1 MSTATTYVAGHC
13 GLVGAAMVR
22 CLAKDATRRLIV
34 RTRTELD
41 LRDPASVE
49 RFFAE
54 HRPVDVILAAAKVG
68 GIHANVRYPVEFLL
82 ENLNIQNN
90 VLSASHRH
98 GVRKLLFLGSSCI
111 YPRLSPQPIRED
123 SFLDGKL
130 EPTNEPYAIAKIAG
144 ITLAR
149 AYRKQHDC
157 NFVAVMPTNLYGPFD
172 NFAWDSSHVVPAL
185 IRKFCEAKDAG
196 LDRITLWGTGAARRE
211 FLHADDLAEACK
223 IVMERHDSADLINI
237 GCGTDI
243 TIRELAELV
252 ADLVGWDGKICWDT
266 TQPDGMPRK
275 LLDISRIIALGW
287 RTRINL
293 RDGLRDTIAWFQQH
307 RATWHRM

>member
-1 MSTATTYVAGHC
+1 MDKATTYVAGHG

-22 CLAKDATRRLIV
+22 RLSDDATRTLIV
-34 RTRTELD
+34 RTRGELD
-41 LRDPASVE
+41 LRDAIAVD

-54 HRPVDVILAAAKVG
+54 HRPNDVILAAARVG
-68 GIHANVRYPVEFLL
+68 GIRANVERPVDFVL
-82 ENLNIQNN
+82 ENLQIQNN
-90 VLSASHRH
+90 VLSASHRF

-111 YPRLSPQPIRED
+111 YPRLAPQPIRED

-149 AYRKQHDC
+149 AFRQQHGC

-172 NFAWDSSHVVPAL
+172 NFALDSSHVVPAL

-196 LDRITLWGTGAARRE
+196 LDRVTLWGTGAARRE
-211 FLHADDLAEACK
+211 FLHVDDLAEACSV
-223 IVMERHDSADLINI
+223 VMDRHDSADLVNI
-237 GCGTDI
+237 GSGTDV
-243 TIRELAELV
+243 TIRELAELI
-252 ADLVGWDGKICWDT
+252 AELVGWHGTMSWDAS
-266 TQPDGMPRK
+266 QPDGVPRK
-275 LLDISRIIALGW
+275 LLDTTRITALGW
-287 RTRINL
+287 QPRIGL
-293 RDGLRDTIAWFQQH
+293 RDGLRDTIDWFLRN